1 MEKTFEKI
9 REVLTEHIQLIIR
22 KGANMA
28 PPDID
33 FLNKDLCALETL
45 QRIEGGGEGEDSEG
59 ASGNSYR
66 RGRSRTTGRYT
77 SRDSHDGGSS
87 MGYYDGGSGNSSRY
101 YDGSGN
107 SGYSGHSKKDRTIDH
122 IEQLMDV
129 AQNEQER
136 QFLGKW
142 LDRIQNS

>member
-1 MEKTFEKI
+1 MEKTIEKV

-45 QRIEGGGEGEDSEG
+45 QRIEGGGGGEDFEG

-107 SGYSGHSKKDRTIDH
+107 SGYSGHSIHDRI
-122 IEQLMDV
+122 V
-129 AQNEQER
+129 AQLEHMMNDAKDDYER
-136 QFLGKW
+136 QQIREFIKQA
-142 LDRIQNS
+142 REN